1 MRKRLF
7 LIAIQIIFFVLVFF
21 RNWILKENP
30 FLNSVLFIGIFI
42 GLSYFIFQSFYTFSN
57 SIKFYAANLISLF
70 VLFELMKYIT
80 FKSGSAP
87 KYIETPLLSA
97 AFTFVAIN
105 LYLGIILVS
114 IYFVNKFKNTKTK

>member
-114 IYFVNKFKNTKTK
+114 IYFVNKFKHTKTK